1 MITKSFPKSKNLEN
15 GRFNDIAF
23 IKTNMMI
30 CVVLCHATAF
40 FTGNW
45 FSVYTPV
52 YSAGYLASFSDFLG
66 FFHIQSFTMAS
77 GFLFYYLILK
87 KGRYDNPKK
96 DIKKRAQRLLVPYLF
111 TSVLWAIPIGAMF
124 FNYSWGDI
132 INKYVLMTGPAQ
144 LWFLIMLFIVF
155 VFFVL
160 IGKKIKLSF
169 RNLVLVY
176 IVTTTI
182 GSLLSMAHLNY
193 FQIPISVRYILFF
206 YLGGYI
212 YKNRKAISWKQ
223 TIMMTLMA
231 VGLYALVARLGN
243 SDKNIIKCGI
253 SFIEPLISLL
263 AVSVSYFLCNRLVL
277 KNGGIVRNR
286 FYRLLEDNS
295 FGIYLFHQQNIYF
308 TIALLNGLVHPIAQ
322 ALLSFVIAMVVSVS
336 MSFILKKWRMTRW
349 MFGL

>member
-144 LWFLIMLFIVF
+144 LWFLIIQEL
-155 VFFVL
+155 L
-160 IGKKIKLSF
+160 D
-169 RNLVLVY
+169 Y
-176 IVTTTI
+176 II
-182 GSLLSMAHLNY
+182 H
-193 FQIPISVRYILFF
+193 Q
-206 YLGGYI
+206 
-212 YKNRKAISWKQ
+212 
-223 TIMMTLMA
+223 
-231 VGLYALVARLGN
+231 
-243 SDKNIIKCGI
+243 
-253 SFIEPLISLL
+253 
-263 AVSVSYFLCNRLVL
+263 
-277 KNGGIVRNR
+277 
-286 FYRLLEDNS
+286 RLLGMSE
-295 FGIYLFHQQNIYF
+295 FHRFLDMFHLHLQILANI
-308 TIALLNGLVHPIAQ
+308 L
-322 ALLSFVIAMVVSVS
+322 
-336 MSFILKKWRMTRW
+336 
-349 MFGL
+349 MFCH